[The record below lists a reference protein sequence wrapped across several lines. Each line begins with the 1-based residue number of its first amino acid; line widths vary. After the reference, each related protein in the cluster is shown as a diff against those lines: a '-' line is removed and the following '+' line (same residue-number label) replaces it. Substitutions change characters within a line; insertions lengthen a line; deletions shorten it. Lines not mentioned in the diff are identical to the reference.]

1 MFFADHTCTQS
12 SWRLTS
18 ANGKWEIKH
27 FRDKVDIWVTLS
39 KTVQTVNRSEKSINT
54 TVYSFGGL
62 AGGIARGFY

>member
-1 MFFADHTCTQS
+1 M
-12 SWRLTS
+12 TS